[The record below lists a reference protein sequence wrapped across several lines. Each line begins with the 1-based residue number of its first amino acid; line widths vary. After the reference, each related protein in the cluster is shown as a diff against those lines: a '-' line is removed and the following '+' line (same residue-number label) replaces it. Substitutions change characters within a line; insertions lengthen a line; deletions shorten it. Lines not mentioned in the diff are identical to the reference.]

1 MFILQHP
8 KKNFRIHSKLKQP
21 SMADWERKRE
31 SSDLGCP
38 CQEYQKA
45 NRAVFMLFDTLFALF
60 SMSSCSTDTNSKKS
74 SFALIMDLQPQM
86 CVCFSLVS
94 FPGFFFLIYFP
105 GFKARQD
112 HHGQLSSLT
121 ASTTSFAFSP
131 VILQEAQWLLFGFQN
146 DGKRQMQTMQWYR
159 VLCSKKP

>member
-8 KKNFRIHSKLKQP
+8 KKNFRIHSKFKQP

-60 SMSSCSTDTNSKKS
+60 STSSCSTDTNSKKS

-105 GFKARQD
+105 GFKARPSWSII
-112 HHGQLSSLT
+112 QLNSLYNIVCIFPSYP
-121 ASTTSFAFSP
+121 ARSTMTSGWFSKWWEEADANHAMIQGP
-131 VILQEAQWLLFGFQN
+131 VF
-146 DGKRQMQTMQWYR
+146 
-159 VLCSKKP
+159 